1 MSEHAKKVELY
12 EMNAPINLNIAKQ
25 REKNAN
31 LTEECMSYFIYTAWE
46 LRFFTQWRIQV
57 VHPLLVAYP
66 DSLPL
71 TYR

>member
-31 LTEECMSYFIYTAWE
+31 STEECMSYFIYTA
-46 LRFFTQWRIQV
+46 
-57 VHPLLVAYP
+57 
-66 DSLPL
+66 
-71 TYR
+71 